1 MTYSNNKDTSRLGV
15 LDSLRGLAAL
25 GVVLHHFIFVYGIK
39 YGYGATKYSAEWL
52 EVSLGRYGVE
62 LFFIISGFVIS
73 LTLEKGRN
81 ITEFAISRFSKLFP
95 TYWFCLAF
103 TSLVLYFFRG
113 SNFFDSDQFLFNL
126 TMAPQFFWRE
136 PIDGSYWTLM
146 YELFFYFIIAIMF
159 GKSGKITIKPL
170 VITFM
175 VFVLFT
181 LINFIYPMHV
191 KLQYLLLF
199 PHLHLFWAGIVF
211 YKMWEYKKDFNNI
224 SLTASSCFIY
234 LLLLFQWLMCLFEIN
249 RVNLISS
256 SLISLYF
263 LLFYLFINK
272 KLEFLENRIFIKLGA
287 ISYSLYLI
295 HQEVG
300 YVIIES
306 VYSYSHS
313 IIISVLI
320 ATLVSIGIALI
331 INRYVENTTN
341 RICKKQLLRLVSFKG
356 N

>member
-1 MTYSNNKDTSRLGV
+1 MTHQNNKVTTRLSV

-25 GVVLHHFIFVYGIK
+25 GVVLHHFIIVYGIK
-39 YGYGATKYSAEWL
+39 YGYGVTKYPPEWL
-52 EVSLGRYGVE
+52 EISIGRYGVE

-81 ITEFAISRFSKLFP
+81 VTEFAISRFSRLFP

-103 TSLVLYFFRG
+103 TSLVLYFSREN
-113 SNFFDSDQFLFNL
+113 SFFDFDQFLFNL

-170 VITFM
+170 LLTFL
-175 VFVLFT
+175 VFVVFMIT
-181 LINFIYPMHV
+181 NFIYPMHV

-211 YKMWEYKKDFNNI
+211 YKMWEYRKDDNN
-224 SLTASSCFIY
+224 LNQMASYCFIY

-249 RVNLISS
+249 RVNFTSS
-256 SLISLYF
+256 SLVSLYF
-263 LLFYLFINK
+263 LLFYLFINN
-272 KLEFLENRIFIKLGA
+272 KLEFLKNRIFKKSNFYKIRSDIILALFDPPRSGICHYR
-287 ISYSLYLI
+287 ISL
-295 HQEVG
+295 
-300 YVIIES
+300 
-306 VYSYSHS
+306 
-313 IIISVLI
+313 
-320 ATLVSIGIALI
+320 
-331 INRYVENTTN
+331 
-341 RICKKQLLRLVSFKG
+341 
-356 N
+356 

>member
-1 MTYSNNKDTSRLGV
+1 MKERLQV

-25 GVVLHHFIFVYGIK
+25 AVVLHHFIVVYGIK
-39 YGYGATKYSAEWL
+39 YGYGAQQYPPEWL
-52 EVSLGRYGVE
+52 ELSIGRYGVE

-81 ITEFAISRFSKLFP
+81 VTAFAISRFSRLFP
-95 TYWFCLAF
+95 TYWFCVIF
-103 TSLVLYFFRG
+103 TSLVLYFFREQ
-113 SNFFDSDQFLFNL
+113 STINWDQFLFNL

-146 YELFFYFIIAIMF
+146 YELFFYFMIAILF

-170 VITFM
+170 IITFIG
-175 VFVLFT
+175 FLFFT
-181 LINFIYPMHV
+181 IFNILYPVHI
-191 KLQYLLLF
+191 KLQYISLF

-211 YKMWEYKKDFNNI
+211 YKIWEYKKDVNSLNNI
-224 SLTASSCFIY
+224 SISTYVFIY
-234 LLLLFQWLMCLFEIN
+234 TLMLFQWILCLFEIN
-249 RVNLISS
+249 RVNIISS
-256 SLISLYF
+256 TLVSLYF
-263 LLFYLFINK
+263 LLFHLFINN
-272 KLEFLENRIFIKLGA
+272 KLEFLKNRILIKLGA

-306 VYSYSHS
+306 MYKYTHS
-313 IIISVLI
+313 IVISIILTTVACVL
-320 ATLVSIGIALI
+320 VALI
-331 INRYVENTTN
+331 INKYVETTTN
-341 RICKKQLLRLVSFKG
+341 RICKKQLMKLASFKG